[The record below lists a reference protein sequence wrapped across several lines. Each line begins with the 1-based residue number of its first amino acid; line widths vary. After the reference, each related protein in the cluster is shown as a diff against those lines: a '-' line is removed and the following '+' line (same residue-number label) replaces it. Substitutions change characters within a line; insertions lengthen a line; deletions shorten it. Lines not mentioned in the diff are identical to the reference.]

1 LITLDIDRAREIN
14 DARRI
19 DEAYEDDGLNSSQ
32 RLLKKFE
39 LNADE
44 TIELFIS
51 EALFAGTAKQEQNAS
66 SNWFAEN
73 LWELMYHHANNDN
86 AKFERDSSQFMRH
99 VIIKME
105 SSV

>member
-1 LITLDIDRAREIN
+1 MDIDRAREIN

-19 DEAYEDDGLNSSQ
+19 DEMYEDDGLVSAQ
-32 RLLKKFE
+32 RLLRKCQ

-44 TIELFIS
+44 TIDLFIND
-51 EALFAGTAKQEQNAS
+51 ALFSGLGKQEQSAS
-66 SNWFAEN
+66 ANWFAEN
-73 LWELMYHHANNDN
+73 LWELMYHHANHDN
-86 AKFERDSSQFMRH
+86 AKFERDCSEFMRH

>member
-1 LITLDIDRAREIN
+1 MDIDRAREIN

-32 RLLKKFE
+32 RLLKKCE
-39 LNADE
+39 LNAGE
-44 TIELFIS
+44 TIDLFIN
-51 EALFAGTAKQEQNAS
+51 EALFSGLGKQEQNAS
-66 SNWFAEN
+66 ANWFAEN

-86 AKFERDSSQFMRH
+86 EKFERDCSQLMRR

>member
-1 LITLDIDRAREIN
+1 MDIDRAREIN

-32 RLLKKFE
+32 RLLKKCE

-44 TIELFIS
+44 TIDLFIN
-51 EALFAGTAKQEQNAS
+51 EALFSGLGKQEQNAS
-66 SNWFAEN
+66 ANWFAEN

-86 AKFERDSSQFMRH
+86 EKFERDCSQLMRR